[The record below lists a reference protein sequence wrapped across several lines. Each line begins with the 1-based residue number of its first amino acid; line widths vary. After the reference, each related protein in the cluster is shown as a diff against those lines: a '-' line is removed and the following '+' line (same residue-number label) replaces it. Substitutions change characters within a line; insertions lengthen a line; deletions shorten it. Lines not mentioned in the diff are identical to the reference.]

1 MLKYLLK
8 IYTRY
13 LLEKLLELLDFFGSV
28 DSFTLSLTPV
38 VVTVSDS
45 SILPFFKLNNDLKIK
60 ITELYCLFEL
70 DFLKPF

>member
-13 LLEKLLELLDFFGSV
+13 LLEKFLELLDFLDSV

-38 VVTVSDS
+38 VVTVSES
-45 SILPFFKLNNDLKIK
+45 SILPF
-60 ITELYCLFEL
+60 
-70 DFLKPF
+70 

>member
-13 LLEKLLELLDFFGSV
+13 LLEKLLELLDFFGSI

-45 SILPFFKLNNDLKIK
+45 SILPF
-60 ITELYCLFEL
+60 
-70 DFLKPF
+70 